1 MEIFKRGDFFWVDG
15 PSITVQWLNIEAR
28 SNISLLII
36 SDQIPQG
43 SSPLETGLLPISEW
57 SKITTSPK
65 SSSNISC
72 TSLSGTLGTFMAQ
85 VTWPHQ
91 MAAGLLCVFP
101 FHCFYS
107 GFSLVTKLQSSNKI
121 FHLFIFTNMHRDWED
136 SGMDYCWPRF
146 GNCCWKKHD
155 NCKMHI
161 FVKVKIIGWSNTGGL
176 EPVSTDK
183 GQVVF
188 EGNFPYLFN

>member
-1 MEIFKRGDFFWVDG
+1 MEIFKIGDFFWVDG

-28 SNISLLII
+28 SNISLLTI

-57 SKITTSPK
+57 SKITTYPK

-121 FHLFIFTNMHRDWED
+121 FHHFYKPAQGLGRLRD
-136 SGMDYCWPRF
+136 
-146 GNCCWKKHD
+146 
-155 NCKMHI
+155 
-161 FVKVKIIGWSNTGGL
+161 GL
-176 EPVSTDK
+176 LLA
-183 GQVVF
+183 QVR
-188 EGNFPYLFN
+188 